1 MSVSSNGDGEQT
13 ASAASS
19 SAHAATS
26 IGSSTG
32 AASPGGG
39 AAESRSKLSLT
50 VQIAALKQAQ
60 REAKDMKT
68 KATKELRNAKKRKS
82 RLVKKAKQLT
92 TDDLAAVLE
101 CRQEAKSQ
109 RMEAP
114 TAAADAV
121 VAGAE
126 LDAAD

>member
-1 MSVSSNGDGEQT
+1 MSVCANPDRDQT

-19 SAHAATS
+19 SADATS
-26 IGSSTG
+26 GIGASSG
-32 AASPGGG
+32 AASTGGG
-39 AAESRSKLSLT
+39 AAETRPRISLT
-50 VQIAALKQAQ
+50 AQIAALKQAQ

-68 KATKELRNAKKRKS
+68 KATKELRNAKRRKS

-109 RMEAP
+109 RVEAP
-114 TAAADAV
+114 NAAAAAF
-121 VAGAE
+121 VASAE

>member
-1 MSVSSNGDGEQT
+1 MSVGSNTDREQT
-13 ASAASS
+13 PSAASS
-19 SAHAATS
+19 SADAATS
-26 IGSSTG
+26 IGSSSGT
-32 AASPGGG
+32 ASAGGG
-39 AAESRSKLSLT
+39 AAESQAKISLT
-50 VQIAALKQAQ
+50 AQIAALKQAQ

-68 KATKELRNAKKRKS
+68 KATKELRNAKRRKS

-109 RMEAP
+109 RIEAP
-114 TAAADAV
+114 DAAAAAV
-121 VAGAE
+121 VAPAE